1 MKRSSG
7 QLPKI
12 FVWILSRLSVYEEM
26 FSITKD
32 FEIEFTGICQYHGRI
47 IGFFW
52 LSWNTLLAGFHYLV
66 LTAKWRIIM
75 FKNYLKVA
83 LRNLKKYK
91 GYSFINVFGLAT
103 GLTFSILAMFYVYN
117 EISYDR
123 FHKKANQIYRVYIKA
138 HIDNRT
144 IETLGTSA
152 PLAKTL
158 KYEYPEI
165 LQTLRVS
172 DYRETSSRKAIV
184 LYENKT
190 IEENNAYVA
199 DPNFFDVFTFPLIKG
214 NPKTVLEQPNTVLVT
229 EATAKK
235 YFGQNDPLGQILT
248 IDGKECQVTGI
259 AENVPVNSHFHFN
272 FLISSGTYK
281 WGNSTEWLSS
291 TCLTYLILA
300 ENHSPESL
308 EAKFPKFVKKHLG
321 SEGEKFHWSYRLQ
334 PLKNIHLHSN
344 LEDEF
349 EVNGKITY
357 VYIFSIIAFFI
368 LIIASINF
376 TNLTTAKYTSRIKE
390 VGIRKVVGST
400 KEQLVKQ
407 FLAESILLS
416 FISLFTALILV
427 KLMLPAYR
435 NLLGLDLN
443 IHYFSNPYVIP
454 CLAGLALIVGILSG
468 SYPSFFLSSFRP
480 VDILKAGNL
489 SGVKSRS
496 LLLRNWLIIFQFTVS
511 VLLIISTVVVYKQLR
526 YIQNKDLGFDK
537 EHVVVIRNIRLLKNR
552 KEIFKDKLFQHPGI
566 SNASIC
572 SAAPST
578 HFNSWSIVPEGKP
591 DDEWTTLRFCVCDY
605 DYFNTL
611 KIKLI
616 EGRFFMKD
624 FSTDKSAAVLNQEAV
639 KELGWRNPLGKKFKR
654 GNNTHTVI
662 GVIKDFHY
670 ESMHEKL
677 QKMALILN
685 SPSYKYFE
693 RYILVRVSSENMK
706 NTLEFMDKT
715 WNSFSPELPFDF
727 SFLDQDLGNLYR
739 SEERTSKI
747 FLVFVFIAIV
757 IASLG
762 LFGLVAFTINKRTK
776 EIGIRKVLGANILN
790 VVDSLVREFF
800 ILIILSNLIAWPV
813 GWYLMNKWLRNFAYK
828 TNIGIEV
835 FLITGSISL
844 LIAIGTIGYQVTKAA
859 GANPIDSLRY
869 E

>member
-1 MKRSSG
+1 
-7 QLPKI
+7 
-12 FVWILSRLSVYEEM
+12 
-26 FSITKD
+26 
-32 FEIEFTGICQYHGRI
+32 
-47 IGFFW
+47 
-52 LSWNTLLAGFHYLV
+52 
-66 LTAKWRIIM
+66 M